1 MRKFALKTKHID
13 MKRKLLFA
21 FAAILVSVVM
31 FPASARKD
39 SLKVLYW
46 NIQNGMWDGQADN
59 YDRFVDWVSS
69 RNPDICVWAEA
80 QSIYK
85 TGTNVKC
92 APEDRYLVAGWKEL
106 ASRYGHK
113 HIYVGG
119 HRDNYPQVITSKY
132 PIRNVRRFTEETPDT
147 VVTHGSGWARVN
159 VKGHELNIVTLHT
172 WPLGHAYNINR
183 NDKEEVKKS
192 AAVNGGDHYRA
203 MEIEYICRHTILT
216 DKNAASNLW
225 LMLGDYNSISPAD
238 NDVYKLAPDYSSFL
252 PHKYILANTPYIDSV
267 REHNLPDMQWTIP
280 SHWRYDYLY
289 MSPAL
294 DSMVKR
300 IGVIYEDFTMP
311 VRDEKIRNFFHPSDH
326 LPIEAVIDISRKH

>member
-1 MRKFALKTKHID
+1 
-13 MKRKLLFA
+13 
-21 FAAILVSVVM
+21 
-31 FPASARKD
+31 
-39 SLKVLYW
+39 
-46 NIQNGMWDGQADN
+46 
-59 YDRFVDWVSS
+59 
-69 RNPDICVWAEA
+69 
-80 QSIYK
+80 
-85 TGTNVKC
+85 
-92 APEDRYLVAGWKEL
+92 
-106 ASRYGHK
+106 
-113 HIYVGG
+113 
-119 HRDNYPQVITSKY
+119 
-132 PIRNVRRFTEETPDT
+132 
-147 VVTHGSGWARVN
+147 
-159 VKGHELNIVTLHT
+159 
-172 WPLGHAYNINR
+172 
-183 NDKEEVKKS
+183 
-192 AAVNGGDHYRA
+192 